1 MAELAAAYAGNALCS
16 RAPITLPEPM
26 ANRAQS
32 VARSVVLRWLR
43 GVAERDQDGYAVLA
57 GNGRTVLVLYAAQQA
72 AGAAVTRGQG
82 VASAV
87 EALATL
93 HAAEGSDLFVMSY
106 PLGDDVAHALSG
118 LFARPAIREL
128 CDDPGPQL
136 KQILADRLDQCF
148 SGAVAV
154 RAAGLAWAVLLL
166 RDGEVIGCYGS
177 DDARL
182 KPTIEDASA
191 LFYLDE
197 VEVAVYPARAQPELA
212 AVLRQGDRRGEV
224 GERNASV
231 EATEL
236 GMIALLSALE
246 SRLTNAQ
253 RFGEGRPEQLALAV
267 AESYDEALLLT
278 GVGRSLLLSDRV
290 GHPLL
295 EAHWD
300 AEAGRVDTQRLLET
314 LRMASISDAWLAAAE
329 ALIVALE
336 LAVEQQLTWV
346 SLVDESSS
354 NALQEALV
362 ELLAQARGL
371 IRTWRAE
378 RDSGAGGLPA
388 LPRTDA
394 LALSGS

>member
-57 GNGRTVLVLYAAQQA
+57 GNGRTVLVLYNAQQA
-72 AGAAVTRGQG
+72 AGAAVTRGPG

-93 HAAEGSDLFVMSY
+93 HAAEGSDLFVMTY
-106 PLGDDVAHALSG
+106 PLGDDVAQALSG

-148 SGAVAV
+148 SGAVVV

-166 RDGEVIGCYGS
+166 RDGEVVGCYGS

-191 LFYLDE
+191 LFYVDE
-197 VEVAVYPARAQPELA
+197 VEVAVYPAREQPELA

-224 GERNASV
+224 GERNTSV

-267 AESYDEALLLT
+267 AESYDEALMLT
-278 GVGRSLLLSDRV
+278 GVGRSRLLSDRV

-300 AEAGRVDTQRLLET
+300 VEAGRVDTQRLLET

-378 RDSGAGGLPA
+378 RDSGAAGLPA